1 MSLVRIA
8 LPIALAF
15 VTGIAPAA
23 LVGQA
28 PATQTTASVRIRDAE
43 RLLERLVE
51 SYGPSGME
59 GPVRD
64 TVRAMLPAWARPETD
79 SAGNLWVR
87 VGQGG
92 PTVVFVAHLDEI
104 GFSVTA
110 VRDDGQLELSALGG
124 FFPSVY
130 EGRPALV
137 HAGAQV
143 VPGVF
148 VPRDSVGASPRRTPP
163 ALRVDLGTTSREAT
177 AALGVQVGSTVTMP
191 KEYVRLAGTRATGRS
206 FDDRVGSMALV
217 LALRDLD
224 RARLRHEV
232 VFVWS
237 VREEVGLDGARVAA
251 DALGLGAARV
261 HAVDTFVSA
270 DSPLELPAYGLAPIG
285 AGAVVRAVDNSSV
298 SVPAQVDS
306 LVALARARRIP
317 LQVGATNG
325 GNDGSA
331 FAPWGVPN
339 LPIAWPLRY
348 SHSPAEVIDL
358 KDAVSLADL
367 VRAIAEGW

>member
-1 MSLVRIA
+1 MRA
-8 LPIALAF
+8 
-15 VTGIAPAA
+15 AA
-23 LVGQA
+23 LVALALMGAADPARGQA
-28 PATQTTASVRIRDAE
+28 ADAARFRGAE
-43 RLLERLVE
+43 ILLQRLVE

-64 TVRAMLPAWARPETD
+64 TVRSMLPDWARPAID
-79 SAGNLWVR
+79 SAGNLSVR
-87 VGQGG
+87 VGEGG
-92 PTVVFVAHLDEI
+92 PVVVFVAHLDEI
-104 GFSVTA
+104 GFAVTA
-110 VRDDGQLELSALGG
+110 VRDDGQLEVSALGG

-137 HAGAQV
+137 HTGARV

-148 VPRDSVGASPRRTPP
+148 PPRDSAGANPGRAPP
-163 ALRVDLGTTSREAT
+163 ALRVDLGTASREAT
-177 AALGVQVGSTVTMP
+177 AALGVRVGSTVTMP
-191 KEYVRLAGTRATGRS
+191 KEYVRLAGTRAAGRS

-217 LALRDLD
+217 LALRNLD
-224 RARLRHEV
+224 RNRLRHEV
-232 VFVWS
+232 VFIWS
-237 VREEVGLDGARVAA
+237 VREEIGLEGARVAA

-270 DSPLELPAYGLAPIG
+270 DSPLELPAYGLAPLG
-285 AGAVVRAVDNSSV
+285 SGAVVRAVDNSSV

-339 LPIAWPLRY
+339 VPIAWPLRY

-358 KDAVSLADL
+358 RDALSLADL